1 MYKYLI
7 PLCVIFIL
15 SSCFKLNKPFSDE
28 SNIKIIKEDILSQEI
43 FWFKEK
49 SK

>member
-28 SNIKIIKEDILSQEI
+28 NNIKIIKEDIFITEI
-43 FWFKEK
+43 IGLKK
-49 SK
+49 KK